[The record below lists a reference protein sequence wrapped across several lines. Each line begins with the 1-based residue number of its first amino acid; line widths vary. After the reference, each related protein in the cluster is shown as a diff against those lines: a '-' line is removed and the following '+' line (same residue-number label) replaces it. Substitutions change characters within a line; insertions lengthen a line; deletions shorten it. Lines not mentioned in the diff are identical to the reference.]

1 MLHLIIRKIFLIV
14 KYFTYLSFMRIAI
27 AGGGICALTLALA
40 AKTAGYVPIV
50 IESRPNVTLQSF
62 GGGFG
67 TK

>member
-1 MLHLIIRKIFLIV
+1 
-14 KYFTYLSFMRIAI
+14 MRIAI